1 MLWGGKMAKSNIE
14 NQDVIIINN
23 TYAGRYGQNKD
34 NLPHEMINFFR
45 ADDDPNNEDNNPG
58 FYIYITP
65 SGLIN
70 NNIEMKHIKGIIFIR
85 NAGNGMVE
93 VLGKAEIGENSKFYT
108 QGISSSKENQI
119 AKVNG
124 SKKDAD
130 IKLKKDELEEVC
142 KQIKYGTKELS
153 KIHEG
158 DDGILVS
165 MKVDEICLPE
175 KTFYLTYKAENQ
187 GLLNDVYFLPANDGT
202 SDGKKIANESMLAYY
217 YKDDNANAYKVLL
230 EDILKNNELWK
241 DASETPICDTS
252 KIDDE
257 IKGNDNF
264 FKITRQQ
271 DNEVMFSNMLFYYF
285 SNYPDLL
292 KYFVKNQFSIDLTD
306 NYIVER
312 EKERMD
318 IRIIDDKHY
327 IIIENKIKS
336 SINGIKKK
344 SNKKNDE
351 ENKPK
356 VKFDYNDKGFAI
368 DKEGKYIS
376 QLSDYLEKAEK
387 AKGNRKIKAYILAP
401 NYSSINKDLLGQ
413 KYSRGN
419 EYEVFHYFDV
429 KDKFSKYDGVK
440 PPYYDDFLSAL
451 DKHTKKTDDEH
462 RLDLLYRLKCRI
474 DSIE

>member
-1 MLWGGKMAKSNIE
+1 MRKNNIE

-45 ADDDPNNEDNNPG
+45 ADDDPNNKDNNPG

-65 SGLIN
+65 AGIIN
-70 NNIEMKHIKGIIFIR
+70 NKIKKENIKGIIFIR
-85 NAGNGMVE
+85 NAGNGIVE
-93 VLGKAEIGENSKFYT
+93 VLGKAELGENSKFYT

-119 AKVNG
+119 AKVDN
-124 SKKDAD
+124 STKKVDET
-130 IKLKKDELEEVC
+130 KKCLKAINEA
-142 KQIKYGTKELS
+142 IKYGGKELS

-158 DDGILVS
+158 DEGILVS
-165 MKVDEICLPE
+165 MKVDKICLPK
-175 KTFYLTYKAENQ
+175 KTFYLTYKAENTE
-187 GLLNDVYFLPANDGT
+187 LLNDVYFLPADGGK

-217 YKDDNANAYKVLL
+217 YEDDNTNAYNVLR
-230 EDILKNNELWK
+230 DILNDEKNEFWK
-241 DASETPICDTS
+241 GASDTPFCDTS

-257 IKGNDNF
+257 IKYNDNF

-292 KYFVKNQFSIDLTD
+292 KHFVKKQFNIDLVD
-306 NYIVER
+306 NYTVER

-336 SINGIKKK
+336 GINGIKKEPV
-344 SNKKNDE
+344 KKNE
-351 ENKPK
+351 NENKNK
-356 VKFDYNDKGFAI
+356 SKIEYTYENGFAV
-368 DKEGKYIS
+368 DESKKYLS
-376 QLSDYLEKAEK
+376 QLSDYLEKADK
-387 AKGNRKIKAYILAP
+387 ARGNREIKAYILAP
-401 NYSSINKDLLGQ
+401 DYSSINKNLLSQ
-413 KYSRGN
+413 KYSSGDK
-419 EYEVFHYFDV
+419 YEIFHYSDV
-429 KDKFSKYDGVK
+429 KDIFLKYNGVK

-451 DKHTKKTDDEH
+451 DKHTKPIDDEH

-474 DSIE
+474 DSME

>member
-1 MLWGGKMAKSNIE
+1 MTKKNIK

-45 ADDDPNNEDNNPG
+45 ADDDPNNKDNNPG

-65 SGLIN
+65 AGIIN
-70 NNIEMKHIKGIIFIR
+70 NKIKKENIKGIIFIR

-93 VLGKAEIGENSKFYT
+93 VLGKAELGENSKFYT

-119 AKVNG
+119 AKVDN
-124 SKKDAD
+124 STKKVDET
-130 IKLKKDELEEVC
+130 KKCLKAINEA
-142 KQIKYGTKELS
+142 IKYGGKELS

-158 DDGILVS
+158 DEGILVS
-165 MKVDEICLPE
+165 MKVDKICLPK

-187 GLLNDVYFLPANDGT
+187 GLLNDVYYLPANDGT

-230 EDILKNNELWK
+230 EYILKNNELWK

-285 SNYPDLL
+285 SNYPELL
-292 KYFVKNQFSIDLTD
+292 KHFVKEQFGIDLD
-306 NYIVER
+306 DGYIVER

-318 IRIIDDKHY
+318 IRIIDNNHY

-336 SINGIKKK
+336 GINGIKKK

-351 ENKPK
+351 EKKNKPK
-356 VKFDYNDKGFAI
+356 VEYKYNDKGFAI
-368 DKEGKYIS
+368 DGDEKYLS

-387 AKGNRKIKAYILAP
+387 TKEGRKIKAYIFAP
-401 NYSSINKDLLGQ
+401 NYSSLSEELLTKTYSGGE
-413 KYSRGN
+413 KYTIIYYSSIKQTL
-419 EYEVFHYFDV
+419 E
-429 KDKFSKYDGVK
+429 KYTGVK
-440 PPYYDDFLSAL
+440 PPYYCDFLSAL
-451 DKHTKKTDDEH
+451 NKHTNKTDDEH
-462 RLDLLYRLKCRI
+462 KLELLYRLKCRI
-474 DSIE
+474 EKIQ

>member
-1 MLWGGKMAKSNIE
+1 MLWGGEMAKKNIE
-14 NQDVIIINN
+14 KQDVIIINN

-45 ADDDPNNEDNNPG
+45 ADNDSG
-58 FYIYITP
+58 YYIYITP

-70 NNIEMKHIKGIIFIR
+70 NKIEKENIKGIIFIR

-93 VLGKAEIGENSKFYT
+93 VLGKAEIGENSEFYT

-124 SKKDAD
+124 SKNDED
-130 IKLKKDELEEVC
+130 IQNKKKALKEIYK
-142 KQIKYGTKELS
+142 KINYGGTSLD
-153 KIHEG
+153 KIHQG
-158 DDGILVS
+158 DTGILVS
-165 MKVDEICLPE
+165 MKVDKICLPK
-175 KTFYLTYKAENQ
+175 KTFYLTYKAENED
-187 GLLNDVYFLPANDGT
+187 LLNDVYFLPANDGT

-217 YKDDNANAYKVLL
+217 YENDNTNAYNDLIK
-230 EDILKNNELWK
+230 ILNDKENELWK

-285 SNYPDLL
+285 SNYPNLL
-292 KYFVKNQFSIDLTD
+292 KYFVKKQFNITLTD

-318 IRIIDDKHY
+318 IRIIDDKNY

-336 SINGIKKK
+336 GINGIKKK
-344 SNKKNDE
+344 SDKKNNE
-351 ENKPK
+351 ESKTK
-356 VKFDYNDKGFAI
+356 YTYNDKGFAI
-368 DKEGKYIS
+368 DGDEKYLS

-387 AKGNRKIKAYILAP
+387 TKEDREIKAYIFVP
-401 NYSSINKDLLGQ
+401 NYSSLNEDLLK
-413 KYSRGN
+413 KYSRGDK
-419 EYEVFHYFDV
+419 YEIIYYLGIKETL
-429 KDKFSKYDGVK
+429 KDYSGEK
-440 PPYYDDFLSAL
+440 PPYYDDFLSAIN
-451 DKHTKKTDDEH
+451 KHTKDTDDEH

-474 DSIE
+474 DSIQ